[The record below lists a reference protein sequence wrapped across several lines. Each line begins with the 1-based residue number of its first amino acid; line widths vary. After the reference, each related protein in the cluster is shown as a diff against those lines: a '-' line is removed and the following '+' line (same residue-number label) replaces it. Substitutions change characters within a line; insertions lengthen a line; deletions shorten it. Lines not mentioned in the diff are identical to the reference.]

1 VPSLSQEVQQA
12 IASVETEIAFGADAG
27 FATRAGAIDSLEIH
41 VLDRLRYLE
50 ESASLPPELLAL
62 RARATVLMRHLEAAN
77 EQVVHTLHR
86 AIRTGEYTPATLLHA
101 LIHHA
106 APSQNRSGYDAL
118 DLLVGGLLDADG
130 LPQERATREPEMV
143 AYQPTPARSIL
154 QLIERA
160 NIGPADF
167 LYDLG
172 SGLGRVAIMVGLLSG
187 ARARG
192 IEFEPAYC
200 EYALR
205 CARRLNVSGVD
216 FLQADVRDA
225 PLAEGTVY
233 FLYTPCRGE
242 LLRQVLERLRA
253 EASERLIRICTY
265 GPCTAEVAG
274 ATWLRH
280 ADDLDLSEY
289 EIAVF
294 EPVRVIQGKCISE
307 QISPPGQDGQTRAIV
322 FDRERRGGRSSNR

>member
-1 VPSLSQEVQQA
+1 
-12 IASVETEIAFGADAG
+12 
-27 FATRAGAIDSLEIH
+27 
-41 VLDRLRYLE
+41 
-50 ESASLPPELLAL
+50 
-62 RARATVLMRHLEAAN
+62 MRRLEAAN
-77 EQVVHTLHR
+77 EQVLHTLRR
-86 AIRTGEYTPATLLHA
+86 AIRSGEYTPAALQRA
-101 LIHHA
+101 LIRHA
-106 APSQNRSGYDAL
+106 APSENRSGYDAL

-167 LYDLG
+167 FYDLG
-172 SGLGRVAIMVGLLSG
+172 SGLGRVAIVVGLLSG

-200 EYALR
+200 EYAQR

-233 FLYTPCRGE
+233 FLYTPFHGE
-242 LLRQVLERLRA
+242 LLGQYWIAFAPRQATGSSGSAPTDPAPRKLPRQPGYNRPTTEIS
-253 EASERLIRICTY
+253 ASMRSR
-265 GPCTAEVAG
+265 
-274 ATWLRH
+274 
-280 ADDLDLSEY
+280 
-289 EIAVF
+289 F
-294 EPVRVIQGKCISE
+294 FISCLL
-307 QISPPGQDGQTRAIV
+307 
-322 FDRERRGGRSSNR
+322 FDQ

>member
-1 VPSLSQEVQQA
+1 MPSISQEVQQA
-12 IASVETEIAFGADAG
+12 IASVETEVAFGADTG
-27 FATRAGAIDSLEIH
+27 FATRAAAIESLEIH

-62 RARATVLMRHLEAAN
+62 IAQATTLVRRLEAAN
-77 EQVVHTLHR
+77 EQVLHTLR
-86 AIRTGEYTPATLLHA
+86 RRIQSGEYTPSALKRA
-101 LIHHA
+101 LIRHA
-106 APSQNRSGYDAL
+106 APSENRSGYDAL

-130 LPQERATREPEMV
+130 LPRERATPEPEMV

-154 QLIERA
+154 QLVERA

-172 SGLGRVAIMVGLLSG
+172 AGLGRVAILVALLTG

-192 IEFEPAYC
+192 IEFEPAYS
-200 EYALR
+200 EYAQR

-233 FLYTPCRGE
+233 FLYTPFRGE

-280 ADDLDLSEY
+280 ADDRDLSEH

-294 EPVRVIQGKCISE
+294 HVV
-307 QISPPGQDGQTRAIV
+307 SPP
-322 FDRERRGGRSSNR
+322 RSMNLIK